1 VIKHRRPKDEN
12 VTTVRVNTF
21 YDTIIVRIDLWL
33 LQPWDPTHATS
44 AGIHR
49 VTVLASV
56 EVGQA
61 DGI

>member
-1 VIKHRRPKDEN
+1 MIKHRRTKEEN

-49 VTVLASV
+49 LTGLASV
-56 EVGQA
+56 
-61 DGI
+61 